1 MSTSLYY
8 YEPFYHFDRFFDE
21 ASSPGPQNRRQG
33 AGFNTAIQAMK
44 PRMDL
49 HEDQSKNTVTAT
61 FELPG
66 LKKEDV
72 QIDLNNGQ
80 LTISGESKISSEH
93 EQEGYLIR
101 ERGFG
106 KVSRTLKLPQG
117 IKEEEIKASMENG
130 VLTITFPKSGAETA
144 PKKITIG

>member
-1 MSTSLYY
+1 
-8 YEPFYHFDRFFDE
+8 
-21 ASSPGPQNRRQG
+21 
-33 AGFNTAIQAMK
+33 
-44 PRMDL
+44 MDL

-72 QIDLNNGQ
+72 QIDLQNGQ

-93 EQEGYLIR
+93 KQEGYLIR

-117 IKEEEIKASMENG
+117 IKVGFFCSFEWLMIFFLTALYRKRISKLRWKME
-130 VLTITFPKSGAETA
+130 S
-144 PKKITIG
+144 